1 MFEILNDIAFVFLR
15 SHLQTSKGRHSN
27 SQAET
32 DPVITPHYYPGD
44 EQNIKKKKK
53 IVEIKI

>member
-1 MFEILNDIAFVFLR
+1 MFEILNDIAFVSLR

-44 EQNIKKKKK
+44 EQNIKKK